1 MERNSCA
8 FLGFDGTLTGEASFP
23 DPIWIRMQMATRNKW
38 RLLTISLGVGLLFLV
53 TGTSMVAQA
62 PAPAAAA
69 AASTASERGTVSA
82 VSGSS
87 ITMAADGGR
96 TIAVTVAPGARILQV
111 PVGSTDL
118 KSAATIQLSDIA
130 TGDHILV
137 TGKAGDTPASFS
149 AVRVILMKSADIAQQ
164 QAAEQ
169 ADWRARGAGGIVSAV
184 DPATG
189 TITLTSG
196 TKKITVATSSKTEFK
211 RFAGDSVQY
220 QDAKPGTLADIH
232 PKDQLQAKGTK
243 SADGTSVQAEE
254 VVSGAF
260 ENLSGVIATIDP
272 ATGTITLRDLASKKM
287 ETVDVTKNTN
297 LRKLDMMTATMFAQ
311 RTSGGAAAGG
321 GRRSG
326 GGGAGGSGGGAAGG
340 DAGSARRSAG
350 SDLSQMIN
358 RQPAIAL
365 ADLHKGDAL
374 MIVASEPTPGA
385 STLTAITVLA
395 GVEPIL
401 TANPNGGMDLSM
413 SLGGGG
419 GGSE

>member
-1 MERNSCA
+1 
-8 FLGFDGTLTGEASFP
+8 
-23 DPIWIRMQMATRNKW
+23 MQMATRNKW
-38 RLLTISLGVGLLFLV
+38 RSLTISLGVGLLFLA
-53 TGTSMVAQA
+53 TGTSMVAQT

-69 AASTASERGTVSA
+69 AASTESERGTVSA
-82 VSGSS
+82 VSGNS
-87 ITMAADGGR
+87 ITIAADGGQ

-169 ADWRARGAGGIVSAV
+169 ADWRARGVGGIVSAV

-196 TKKITVATSSKTEFK
+196 TKKITVATNSKTEFK

-272 ATGTITLRDLASKKM
+272 ATGTITLKDLATKRM
-287 ETVDVTKNTN
+287 VTVDVTKNAD
-297 LRKLDMMTATMFAQ
+297 LRKLSPMTANMFAQ
-311 RTSGGAAAGG
+311 RTGGGAAAGG
-321 GRRSG
+321 GRRGG
-326 GGGAGGSGGGAAGG
+326 GGGAAGAGAAGG

-395 GVEPIL
+395 GVESIL

-413 SLGGGG
+413 SMGGGGG

>member
-1 MERNSCA
+1 
-8 FLGFDGTLTGEASFP
+8 
-23 DPIWIRMQMATRNKW
+23 MATRNKW
-38 RLLTISLGVGLLFLV
+38 RSLTILLGVGLLFLA
-53 TGTSMVAQA
+53 TGTSMVAQT

-69 AASTASERGTVSA
+69 AASTESERGTVSA
-82 VSGSS
+82 VSGNS
-87 ITMAADGGR
+87 ITIAADGGQ

-118 KSAATIQLSDIA
+118 KAAATIQLSDIA

-169 ADWRARGAGGIVSAV
+169 ADWRARGVGGIVSAV

-272 ATGTITLRDLASKKM
+272 ATGTITLRDLATKRM
-287 ETVDVTKNTN
+287 VTVDVTKNAD
-297 LRKLDMMTATMFAQ
+297 LRKLSPVTANMFAQ
-311 RTSGGAAAGG
+311 RTGGGVAAGG
-321 GRRSG
+321 GRRGG
-326 GGGAGGSGGGAAGG
+326 GGGAAGAGAAGG

-350 SDLSQMIN
+350 SDLSQMIS

-413 SLGGGG
+413 SMGGGGG